1 MMIRCNRFIR
11 GLAIGAGSLVAAAS
25 ASAGAQFF
33 DVFGATRPS
42 TEGLTSVYVFVR
54 FTELG
59 GPGQS
64 VGSWQS
70 VDAPA
75 GVETDIDLPNRINLF
90 EIDPATDRVGLV
102 AVYEGGGVAVLLR
115 ESDYTPGVTE
125 WSDLFAESEATVQGW
140 LENGQTGALQSWFNN
155 EVFIPGYAMNPG
167 ERGDIVNFS
176 TATANGKGVVDYAV
190 PAPPCPGDVDGD
202 GDTDV
207 FDFSVLASNFGAGP
221 GATQA
226 QGDLTGD
233 GVVDVFDFSEL
244 VSDFGCEP

>member
-64 VGSWQS
+64 TC
-70 VDAPA
+70 A
-75 GVETDIDLPNRINLF
+75 
-90 EIDPATDRVGLV
+90 
-102 AVYEGGGVAVLLR
+102 
-115 ESDYTPGVTE
+115 
-125 WSDLFAESEATVQGW
+125 
-140 LENGQTGALQSWFNN
+140 
-155 EVFIPGYAMNPG
+155 
-167 ERGDIVNFS
+167 
-176 TATANGKGVVDYAV
+176 
-190 PAPPCPGDVDGD
+190 GDVDGD

-207 FDFSVLASNFGAGP
+207 FDFADLASNFGAGP
-221 GATQA
+221 GATRA
-226 QGDLTGD
+226 EGDLTGD
-233 GVVDVFDFSEL
+233 GFVDVFDFADLASL
-244 VSDFGCEP
+244 TSDARPFAAPWLCADWASCGNHAAAQRNEKGI